1 MNIFDQVNCVYL
13 VSDAKVILIHRI
25 IATFAR
31 LAESSREE
39 KSIINEYIDAS
50 PLGGLRHRQTAKW
63 LNITAKLSTA
73 TSLQ

>member
-1 MNIFDQVNCVYL
+1 VLYN
-13 VSDAKVILIHRI
+13 VSDANVIQFPRI

-39 KSIINEYIDAS
+39 KSIINEYIGAS
-50 PLGGLRHRQTAKW
+50 PLGGLLHRQTAKW
-63 LNITAKLSTA
+63 LNITAKLPTA